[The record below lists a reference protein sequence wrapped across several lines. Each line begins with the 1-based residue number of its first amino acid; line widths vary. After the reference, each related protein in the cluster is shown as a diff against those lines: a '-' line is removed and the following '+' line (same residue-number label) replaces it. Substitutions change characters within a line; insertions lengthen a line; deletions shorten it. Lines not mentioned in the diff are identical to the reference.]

1 MIRKE
6 STFNA
11 FDIGIIK
18 KVEETSF
25 ENKEYLQNFSPYPT
39 TYIVKLITR
48 PEVIT
53 NVHLLGLGNTG
64 DSYEVYK
71 EGERVLIGY
80 IGSYDDPFILST
92 ISKPEYFSKSFINEE
107 RDYVEKGEKII
118 GHSGSSIKFS
128 KTGKLGLRGK
138 IVDGYTGEEYP
149 AEIVLGGIQ
158 TISSITE
165 KAKAAVLRVG
175 KGELGFDV
183 KGNFFTRFFDWIG
196 LGRTFK
202 FLARKLIRLVTYDE
216 DGRIE
221 LESNIINL
229 SANRFFR
236 LVIGDTDNVEEEEF
250 QDNVLIVIGDPDVED
265 PKGTVTFRIGNK
277 ITLKIN
283 QTEIT
288 INKDEDGKLCIDVG
302 EGNDIEIVGKT
313 INIKP
318 GDKVSIGDGSYMLV
332 SAELLQ
338 SIFNGHSHTNGN
350 NGAPTGTPIKPIGS
364 VGSISVSKIKS
375 D

>member
-1 MIRKE
+1 MIKNE

-11 FDIGIIK
+11 FDIGIIE
-18 KVEETSF
+18 KVEETIF
-25 ENKEYLQNFSPYPT
+25 ENKEYLQNFFPYPT

-48 PEVIT
+48 PEVVT
-53 NVHLLGLGNTG
+53 NVHLLGLGESG
-64 DSYEVYK
+64 DNYEVYE
-71 EGERVLIGY
+71 EGTRVLIGY

-92 ISKPEYFSKSFINEE
+92 VSKSEFFSKSFINEE
-107 RDYVEKGEKII
+107 KDYVEKGEKII
-118 GHSGSSIKFS
+118 GTSGSSIKFS
-128 KTGKLGLRGK
+128 QTGKLALRGK
-138 IVDGYTGEEYP
+138 IVDGYTGEENP
-149 AEIVLGGIQ
+149 AEMILGGIQ
-158 TISSITE
+158 TVSSNTGE
-165 KAKAAVLRVG
+165 AKAAVLRVG

-183 KGNFFTRFFDWIG
+183 KGNFFIRFFDWMG
-196 LGRTFK
+196 LGRVFK
-202 FLARKLIRLVTYDE
+202 FLARKLIRLITYDE

-221 LESNIINL
+221 LESNLINL

-236 LVIGDTDNVEEEEF
+236 LVIGDTNNVEEEEF
-250 QDNVLIVIGDPDVED
+250 QDNVLVVIGDPDVED

-288 INKDEDGKLCIDVG
+288 INKDEDGKLCVDVG
-302 EGNDIEIVGKT
+302 EGNDVEIVGKT

-318 GDKVSIGDGSYMLV
+318 EDKVSIGNGSYMLV

-364 VGSISVSKIKS
+364 ASSIAVSKIKS